1 MNPAALQI
9 YSFMMQ
15 KDIQFIRY
23 CHPAYQNRIQWKQV
37 MKKSKLETDFPAYAI
52 FLKQDNK
59 QLILYLYKENTPFPL
74 PEGLIPAT
82 DPEIKA
88 LCKALHC
95 EPHTLSPLGVLF
107 DRNKICHVV
116 VDNKLC
122 TAKTWCL
129 SPCSDVSSVLI
140 TPDALLHQFLPATAA
155 QATKM

>member
-23 CHPAYQNRIQWKQV
+23 CHPAYRNRMQWKQV

-52 FLKQDNK
+52 FLKPDSK
-59 QLILYLYKENTPFPL
+59 QQVLYLYKEDTPVPS
-74 PEGLIPAT
+74 PEGLLPVAE
-82 DPEIKA
+82 PKIKI
-88 LCKALHC
+88 LCQALHC

-107 DRNKICHVV
+107 DQNKICCVA
-116 VDNKLC
+116 VDSKLR

-140 TPDALLHQFLPATAA
+140 TPDALLHQFLPAVAA
-155 QATKM
+155 EVTEM